1 MERRKFLKGVA
12 GSAVTAAT
20 LPAALEASHALA
32 APEVRPAARTTV
44 TYWQFN
50 TDTPSINAWKK
61 AIAAFEAATP
71 DVHVNM
77 QIVPWNEQAQ
87 KLTTALATGTAPD
100 ISMMGNDVV
109 AQYAATGALAPLDS
123 YFAAW
128 SKGVGHDITTD
139 ILPGDHLYY
148 KIKGHWY
155 ASPLAEETRLVYYRK
170 SMLQKAGLNPM
181 SALATWSSMRQAA
194 MKLTKGGVYGWGVP
208 MGVSYFTLQSFMPV
222 YLSYGAR
229 YLTAQG
235 NCGFDSPEF
244 RAALTYYT
252 NLYTKDKVTPP
263 DSPVYDNAKLEPLYT
278 ASKLA
283 MLIDG
288 PWLLNQMQA
297 AGDKAVVADTGIAQ
311 VPAGPKG
318 RFGFL
323 GGFPL
328 VMWTQGKNKD
338 AAFKFI
344 RYVTDPTKGMNTLCQ
359 GIGQLPGRKSLAD
372 RAPWNQ
378 QPINAFMK
386 GLTVGYPYQYPAA
399 EIPQMGALEPDKVQ
413 TAVQAVATG
422 RSTVAQATTAMVAS
436 INQVLKGS

>member
-1 MERRKFLKGVA
+1 MERRTFLKGVA
-12 GSAVTAAT
+12 GSAAAAAI
-20 LPAALEASHALA
+20 LPSALETSGALA
-32 APEVRPAARTTV
+32 ASAASQTTV

-61 AIAAFEAATP
+61 AIASFEAANP
-71 DVHVNM
+71 DVTVNM

-123 YFAAW
+123 YFQAW
-128 SKGVGHDITTD
+128 SKEVGHDITTD

-170 SMLQKAGLNPM
+170 SMLHKAGIDPAK
-181 SALATWSSMRQAA
+181 ALATWGSMRQAA
-194 MKLTKGGVYGWGVP
+194 IALTKGGVYGWGVP

-229 YLTAQG
+229 YLNAQG
-235 NCGFDSPEF
+235 LCGFDSPQF

-263 DSPVYDNAKLEPLYT
+263 DSPVYDNLKLEPLW
-278 ASKLA
+278 AAGKLA

-288 PWLLNQMQA
+288 PWVLNTYP
-297 AGDKAVVADTGIAQ
+297 DKALTADTGIAQ
-311 VPAGPKG
+311 VPAGPTG

-328 VMWTQGKNKD
+328 VLWTQSKNKD

-359 GIGQLPGRKSLAD
+359 GIGQLPGRKSLAE

-378 QPINAFMK
+378 QPINSFMT
-386 GLTVGYPYQYPAA
+386 GLNVGYPYQYPAP

-413 TAVQAVATG
+413 TAVQSVATG
-422 RSTVAQATTAMVAS
+422 SATVDQATKTLVAS
-436 INQVLKGS
+436 VNQVLKG

>member
-1 MERRKFLKGVA
+1 MERRHFLKVA
-12 GSAVTAAT
+12 AQAAAVTAA
-20 LPAALEASHALA
+20 LPVAMEAPHMIAEAATSHA
-32 APEVRPAARTTV
+32 VTTV

-61 AIAAFEAATP
+61 TIAGFEAANP
-71 DVHVNM
+71 DVKVNM
-77 QIVPWNEQAQ
+77 QIVPWSEQAQ

-123 YFAAW
+123 YFQAW
-128 SKGVGHDITTD
+128 SKQVGHDITTD

-181 SALATWSSMRQAA
+181 SALASWGSMRQAA
-194 MKLTKGGVYGWGVP
+194 IKLTKGGVYGWGVP
-208 MGVSYFTLQSFMPV
+208 LGVSYFTLQSFMPV
-222 YLSYGAR
+222 YLSYGAH
-229 YLTAQG
+229 YLNAQG
-235 NCGFDSPEF
+235 TCGFDSSEF

-263 DSPVYDNAKLEPLYT
+263 DSPVYDNLKLEPLW
-278 ASKLA
+278 AAGKLA

-288 PWLLNQMQA
+288 PWVLNQYK
-297 AGDKAVVADTGIAQ
+297 DKALTADTGIVQ

-323 GGFPL
+323 GGWPL
-328 VMWTQGKNKD
+328 VLWSQSKNKD

-344 RYVTDPTKGMNTLCQ
+344 RYATDPTKAMNTLCQ
-359 GIGQLPGRKSLAD
+359 GLGQLPGRKSLAD
-372 RAPWNQ
+372 GAPWNQ
-378 QPINAFMK
+378 QPINTFMK
-386 GLTVGYPYQYPAA
+386 GLTVAYPYQYPAA